1 MRSAFRI
8 DAKGNAARLPTIAWL
23 TDKDRPLVN
32 TFDSSKVTC
41 EVQEKF
47 DGKVKSDVNVKN
59 TGDIDAFIRV
69 KLVTYRTNDA
79 GQHIGGTAAD
89 VLDLVDFVNLP
100 FIKNNLQ
107 GSQSSLGAE
116 AHIDFHIALFSLN
129 HLRCLLC
136 RMKIPDRVNVVVV
149 VGVDAA
155 QNRVCVHDRPLYTA
169 ITVALAQG
177 VHGFVDVFQ
186 LLALFFIGEKA

>member
-1 MRSAFRI
+1 MNHTGI
-8 DAKGNAARLPTIAWL
+8 PVPNAA
-23 TDKDRPLVN
+23 
-32 TFDSSKVTC
+32 
-41 EVQEKF
+41 
-47 DGKVKSDVNVKN
+47 
-59 TGDIDAFIRV
+59 
-69 KLVTYRTNDA
+69 
-79 GQHIGGTAAD
+79 HIGGTAAD
-89 VLDLVDFVNLP
+89 VLDLVDFVDLP
-100 FIKNNLQ
+100 LIKNNLQ
-107 GSQSSLGAE
+107 GSQSSFGAE